1 MSADPPERLVL
12 YDGVCG
18 FCDGSVQWLLA
29 HDPRQ
34 RLRFAALQGTTADA
48 LRARFPEM
56 PRDIDT
62 VVFVDEGRV
71 YLRSAAAFAILRHL
85 PDPWPWVAVWRF
97 IPSPISDLGYRAIA
111 AVRYRIWGKLDACRI
126 PKPEERARFLP

>member
-1 MSADPPERLVL
+1 MNAAPHERLVL

-18 FCDGSVQWLLA
+18 FCDSSVQWLLA
-29 HDPRQ
+29 HDPER
-34 RLRFAALQGTTADA
+34 RLQFAPLQGSTADA

-62 VVFVDEGRV
+62 VVFVEGDRL

-85 PDPWPWVAVWRF
+85 PAPWSWLAVWRF
-97 IPSPISDLGYRAIA
+97 IPSPIADLGYRVIA
-111 AVRYRIWGKLDACRI
+111 ALRYRIWGKLDACRI
-126 PKPEERARFLP
+126 PKHSERARFLP

>member
-1 MSADPPERLVL
+1 MNAGTHERLVL

-29 HDPRQ
+29 HDPER
-34 RLRFAALQGTTADA
+34 RLRFAALQGTTAEA
-48 LRARFPEM
+48 LRARFPSM
-56 PRDIDT
+56 PKDIDT
-62 VVFVDEGRV
+62 VVFVDGETM

-85 PDPWPWVAVWRF
+85 PAPWSWVAVWRF
-97 IPSPISDLGYRAIA
+97 VPSLLTDIGYRMVA